1 MRVFLDPHV
10 RFRQRLDDLV
20 QLLRR
25 QRQRPAFGDRRRA
38 LAAQPHFEIRR
49 EQLHFV
55 AVGLDQDVREN
66 RDRVLSFDDA
76 LEELQFSQQVS
87 LPDDKL
93 HVLVT
98 SKDALRRG
106 VLLIS

>member
-1 MRVFLDPHV
+1 MISYSFFAGSVSE
-10 RFRQRLDDLV
+10 
-20 QLLRR
+20 
-25 QRQRPAFGDRRRA
+25 PALGDRRRA
-38 LAAQPHFEIRR
+38 LAAQSHFEIRR

-55 AVGLDQDVREN
+55 AGGLDQDVREN

-98 SKDALRRG
+98 SKDALRLG
-106 VLLIS
+106 VR